1 MNNTF
6 ERLSQLL
13 MQEYKFSRDRLS
25 METALEG
32 LGIDSLGTVAL
43 LWRIEEIF
51 LIKVPVNTANLLTLG
66 DVVRCIDK
74 LVALQLRAATA
85 AGKQP
90 ISRAA

>member
-32 LGIDSLGTVAL
+32 LGIDSLGTVEL